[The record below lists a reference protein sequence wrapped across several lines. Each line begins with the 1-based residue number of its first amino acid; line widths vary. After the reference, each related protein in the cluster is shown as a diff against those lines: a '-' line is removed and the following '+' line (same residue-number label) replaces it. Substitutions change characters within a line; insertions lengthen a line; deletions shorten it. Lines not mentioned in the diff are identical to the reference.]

1 MQLGLIALFVV
12 GQEKGAILA
21 LIQGIKVSSAVGF
34 VLDWSLT
41 ARSSCTS
48 ALRVTG
54 RIADPLGNKRREN
67 RVRAPIRDIAL

>member
-1 MQLGLIALFVV
+1 MQLGFISLFVV
-12 GQEKGAILA
+12 GQEKGAILT
-21 LIQGIKVSSAVGF
+21 LVQGIKINSGVGF

-54 RIADPLGNKRREN
+54 RIADPLGNKRSEN
-67 RVRAPIRDIAL
+67 RVRARIQDIAL